1 MDRHLVTLKEVN
13 NMKAIIGIA
22 AVVCVALFGWCRTEQ
37 FSCDAD
43 QVVVESTIWAAV
55 ENSCSGNIRV
65 AVDETVLLNGN
76 ITTVFPG
83 QVLLLPQD

>member
-1 MDRHLVTLKEVN
+1 
-13 NMKAIIGIA
+13 MKAIIGIVA
-22 AVVCVALFGWCRTEQ
+22 MVCIAMLGWCRTEQ
-37 FSCDAD
+37 FSCDAA
-43 QVVVESTIWAAV
+43 QTVVETTIWAAV

-76 ITTVFPG
+76 ITMVFPG